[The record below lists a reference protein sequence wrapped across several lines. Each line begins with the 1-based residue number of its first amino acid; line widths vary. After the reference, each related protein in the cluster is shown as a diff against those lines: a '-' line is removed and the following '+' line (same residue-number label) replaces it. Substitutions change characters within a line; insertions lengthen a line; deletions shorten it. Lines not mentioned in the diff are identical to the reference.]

1 MLSLPAKGG
10 EHGRLGRE
18 RRPIGCEAHPDLILA
33 RARETA
39 IDGAAGGRYSS
50 NAYFG
55 TLQRV
60 TTDKSGRTSA
70 GILLWRSRNGRLQV
84 LLAHQGGPFWVKK
97 DIGHWTIPKGEV
109 EPGEEFVAVAQREFA
124 EETGHQAPNHPLID
138 LGQITQKSGKLV
150 LGWAV
155 QGDLDPSTAM
165 SNTYD
170 MEWPPHSGTVQ
181 TFPEIDRVEWFDLD
195 EARRRLKAAQ
205 VPFLD
210 RLQAA
215 LAPDHS

>member
-1 MLSLPAKGG
+1 VRSSW
-10 EHGRLGRE
+10 RWLG
-18 RRPIGCEAHPDLILA
+18 
-33 RARETA
+33 
-39 IDGAAGGRYSS
+39 
-50 NAYFG
+50 
-55 TLQRV
+55 
-60 TTDKSGRTSA
+60 
-70 GILLWRSRNGRLQV
+70 
-84 LLAHQGGPFWVKK
+84 
-97 DIGHWTIPKGEV
+97 
-109 EPGEEFVAVAQREFA
+109 EFA

-138 LGQITQKSGKLV
+138 LGEIRQKSGKLV

-215 LAPDHS
+215 LAGLADWRAPPRTPRCAAGSRSRAGTGPTMLCLGGGKLPCFRVVEAPADETVRQRHRKTANIGHDGGRSRALSSPSRAAGEPQPGRPTSALVTRPGARSVGCHTTANRLMGAGRPIV